1 LQKGKEQEY
10 TKETAMALQ
19 PKENLKSI
27 LLRVEKTFNSSFAET
42 IEISRELADVV
53 KGLKAQLTGAILRIV
68 GLERRFEQQSQ
79 QLEQQSQQLEQ
90 QSQQLEQQSQQLTL
104 LIAKV
109 TDLESQV
116 ASYTGSDGRMLMSMY
131 AFSRAHKDIIK
142 RAPRA
147 DLAFNSQRVREM
159 CEDKGF
165 EYSRANDPHYGFV
178 WVYPQEV
185 LEGAFL
191 DTDSRLYIGWQV
203 APVGYG
209 HWGYEM

>member
-1 LQKGKEQEY
+1 
-10 TKETAMALQ
+10 MALQ
-19 PKENLKSI
+19 PKESIKTI
-27 LLRVEKTFNSSFAET
+27 LLRVEKTVNSGTDEFLTTA
-42 IEISRELADVV
+42 RELAEAF

-68 GLERRFEQQSQ
+68 GLERRF
-79 QLEQQSQQLEQ
+79 EQ